1 MSFLKTAATC
11 FGICTIFFL
20 LFHPF
25 DINAVELAKDQQEMV
40 EELGHPDS
48 FTLIIVEEDEN
59 PGIWHRME
67 SWDYYKLET
76 SFSFVDGTLS
86 GSYDIKDFPSFTLL
100 PNIYTPE
107 QFENGMRL
115 QEVEKKII
123 ADRPFGKVDLQ
134 KEILPEAKILGTE
147 QLIMGFIGD
156 MLVYVET
163 LPLLLEGQEER

>member
-1 MSFLKTAATC
+1 MGFLKTAATC

-25 DINAVELAKDQQEMV
+25 DINAAELAKDQQEMV

-48 FTLIIVEEDEN
+48 FTLIMVEEDEK

-67 SWDYYKLET
+67 SWDYYELEA

-86 GSYDIKDFPSFTLL
+86 GSHDIKDFPSFTLL

-115 QEVEKKII
+115 QEVKEKII
-123 ADRPFGKVDLQ
+123 ADRPFGETDLQ
-134 KEILPEAKILGTE
+134 KEILPEARIVGAE
-147 QLIMGFIGD
+147 QLILGFMGDI
-156 MLVYVET
+156 LVYVET
-163 LPLLLEGQEER
+163 LPLLLEE